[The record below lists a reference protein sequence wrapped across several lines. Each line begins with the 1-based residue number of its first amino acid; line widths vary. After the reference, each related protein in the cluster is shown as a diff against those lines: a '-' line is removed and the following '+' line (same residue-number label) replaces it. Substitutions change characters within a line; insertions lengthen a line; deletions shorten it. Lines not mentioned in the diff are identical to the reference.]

1 MKRGFTLIELLG
13 VMIILALLV
22 IFTFPNIV
30 NFIKSSSEKNDNMN
44 LNLIYNAAD
53 LYIKENK
60 NNFPKVNG
68 NSYCITLED
77 LVDSGNLKTPIV
89 LSDSNDD
96 ITSLKSVQVIY
107 QDKFTYELKDSDKC
121 VENKNNLD

>member
-22 IFTFPNIV
+22 ILTFPNII

-44 LNLIYNAAD
+44 LNLIYNATD

-60 NNFPKVNG
+60 NDFPKVNG
-68 NSYCITLED
+68 NSYCITLQD
-77 LVDSGNLKTPIV
+77 LVDNGGLKSPII
-89 LSDSNDD
+89 LSNSNDD
-96 ITSLKSVQVIY
+96 ITNLKSVQVNY
-107 QDKFTYELKDSDKC
+107 QDKFTYELKDNDKC
-121 VENKNNLD
+121 IENINNLD